1 MDLHVPI
8 TLADELSDEVIA
20 STALLDLSSGEIRR
34 IEYVNY
40 DVQSRGLPVHL
51 PDYEFTCGTLSNRG
65 RDLEFQVQVNR
76 TTGQY
81 AVSADDLLEI
91 KKRAAALFA
100 APPQG

>member
-20 STALLDLSSGEIRR
+20 STGLLDLSSGEIRR
-34 IEYVNY
+34 IEYEEY
-40 DVQSRGLPVHL
+40 DVQVRGVPAHL
-51 PDYEFTCGTLSNRG
+51 EDYEFTCGTLSNRG

-76 TTGQY
+76 VTGLY
-81 AVSADDLLEI
+81 SVSADELLEI

-100 APPQG
+100 APPKG